1 MSSSAQRVPPHSI
14 EAEQSVLGS
23 MLLDANAVTQAME
36 TLTTEDFYTP
46 GHQKIYAAMASLHL
60 DGQPVDLVT
69 VLEKMN
75 QQGTLES
82 AGGMEYL
89 TTLSN
94 LVPTTA
100 NVSQYIKIVEDR
112 SVLRG
117 VIDAGSHM
125 VASGYQAEKSADD
138 VVADAHDAVYALA
151 MRNRTDSLKPLKEG
165 VAEALVRVAEAAQ
178 RGGGIVGTP
187 SGFADLDKLTAG
199 FEAGQL
205 VILAARPGM
214 GKTSFALNLA
224 HNAGVKHRLPVAI
237 FSLEMPQSD
246 LALRMIC
253 AEARVSLGKARAGTL
268 DDEEFGQFV
277 RASTEFNDVPIY
289 IDDSGSATVPE
300 IRARCMRFSG
310 KERKNLG
317 LVIIDYLQLMSA
329 TQQSRAG
336 SRTQEISELTRQL
349 KLLARDLKAPIL
361 LLSQLNRDIERRQN
375 KTPMMADLRESG
387 SIEQDADIIMFLAS
401 QQDVDG
407 TGDEYDYDEEESQSA
422 QAQNGVYVILAKNRN
437 GPAGENVLLY
447 WNGEYTKFSSPSDR
461 EEM

>member
-1 MSSSAQRVPPHSI
+1 MSNGQRVPPHSI

-23 MLLDANAVTQAME
+23 MLLDANAVMLAME
-36 TLTTEDFYTP
+36 TLTESDFYSP
-46 GHQKIYAAMASLHL
+46 GHQKIFAAMADLNS
-60 DGQPVDLVT
+60 DGQAVDLVT
-69 VLEKMN
+69 VLEKLN
-75 QQGTLES
+75 QQGTLDS

-89 TTLSN
+89 TTLSG

-112 SVLRG
+112 SVLRS
-117 VIDAGSHM
+117 VIQAGS
-125 VASGYQAEKSADD
+125 GFEAEKPADD

-224 HNAGVKHRLPVAI
+224 HNAGVKSGLPVAI

-268 DDEEFGQFV
+268 DDREFGEFV
-277 RASTEFNDVPIY
+277 KASTLFNDVPIY

-310 KERKNLG
+310 KEKKNLG
-317 LVIIDYLQLMSA
+317 LVIIDYLQLMSG
-329 TQQSRAG
+329 TSQNRSG

-401 QQDVDG
+401 QKDVDG
-407 TGDEYDYDEEESQSA
+407 QGDAYDYEEEEETT
-422 QAQNGVYVILAKNRN
+422 QAENGVYVILAKNRN
-437 GPAGENVLLY
+437 GPAGENILLY
-447 WNGEYTKFSSPSDR
+447 WNGEYTKFESASNR
-461 EEM
+461 EE